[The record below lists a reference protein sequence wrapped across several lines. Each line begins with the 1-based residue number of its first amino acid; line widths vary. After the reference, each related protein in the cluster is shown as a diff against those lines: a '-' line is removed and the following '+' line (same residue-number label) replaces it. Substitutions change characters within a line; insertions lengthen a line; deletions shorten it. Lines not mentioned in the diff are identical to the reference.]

1 MQEIYGSICEFA
13 SDQHGSR
20 FIQNKLETASPE
32 ERQKVFEES
41 LPNAFSLMTDVFGNY
56 VIQKLFEHGDAAQK
70 AALIK
75 KMEGQ
80 ALFLSN
86 HMYGCRVMQTALE
99 HARTEDR
106 AKLVAE
112 LDGHIIECV
121 KSSNANHVIQV
132 SLPCLGRAS
141 RLARRT
147 SCTVG
152 HES

>member
-1 MQEIYGSICEFA
+1 M
-13 SDQHGSR
+13 
-20 FIQNKLETASPE
+20 
-32 ERQKVFEES
+32 FEEI
-41 LPNAFSLMTDVFGNY
+41 LPSAFSLMTDVFGNY

-99 HARTEDR
+99 HARPEDR

-132 SLPCLGRAS
+132 RWPCLGQAPP
-141 RLARRT
+141 LVQAEQT
-147 SCTVG
+147 SHCT
-152 HES
+152 